1 MSGEDVLSWSESEA
15 ETSEDH
21 RLARALEACLSAMEA
36 GREVDPQRLA
46 AAHPAIAEDLRSC
59 LQVLRLAGRVVGTP
73 SARAIPEED
82 DPMPAQRLGDF
93 RILRQVGRGGMGVV
107 YEAEQ
112 ISLRRSVALKV
123 LPFAS
128 SLDFLQLQ
136 RFQTEAQVAAQL
148 HHTNIV
154 PVFWVGCERGVHYY
168 AMQYIEGQT
177 LAALVRDLRRLSG
190 IEPTPVSALAVVTG
204 PSIAE
209 EVASGRLAPV
219 PEPQPPSSAKSSSLA
234 DWLKL
239 TQSLNPSARSR
250 AYFRTI
256 ANLGVQAAEALG
268 HAHSLGIVHRDIK
281 PANLLV
287 DVRGNLW
294 VSDFGL
300 ARIQA
305 ETGVTVTGDVIGTL
319 RYMSPE
325 LGLGRRVAV
334 VDLRDIYYLCVTLYD
349 LLALRPA
356 FDGQDREELLRR
368 VIKQEPRAP
377 CRFNPAVPGDLE
389 TIVLKAMAKE
399 PTQRYASAGELA
411 DDLRRFL
418 DLKPIKARSPT
429 LWDRTL
435 KWARRHISIVAGV
448 LLALLLTVGGLATS
462 FMLIRYQRDLA
473 SANEKAASAS
483 EKGARRQAIDLER
496 QLYINRVNRAYGEW
510 RENNITLAEALLE
523 ECPLGLRGWE
533 WSYCRRLCHL
543 DRLTL
548 RGNGQPIHSLAFSPD
563 GRWIITA
570 AQELGQDEGAP
581 GEWALWDAATG
592 RAIESR
598 PTRGSWVV
606 AVAPTGTMVAAG
618 LAAGAGSLGTVS
630 LWEMKADR
638 PPSLTCEPVRV
649 IRTEQACP
657 RGIAFSPDC
666 RRLATVSCNPGS
678 CLELWEV
685 DTGKRVR
692 AISIASSRMFAV
704 AFRPDGKQL
713 AAACTDGSV
722 FLYDATTG
730 DTTGSLRGHTGAV
743 YDVAYS
749 PDGSRIMT
757 CGQDETVRVW
767 SSASG
772 QAIHVL
778 HGHDSFV
785 RAVAISPDG
794 TRIASASEDN
804 GVRIWDAVTGKEIGR
819 LRGHSRFVTTVAFSP
834 DGRRIASASED
845 GTVKTWNS
853 AANEP
858 PITLPHASWVPS
870 LAFSPQGP
878 TLATGCRDGVIRL
891 WDCVTFQQIRAID
904 ERSQPI
910 TGIAISP
917 DGKRIAATGS
927 DGYVRLWDTA
937 TGRMVLTIRAHDER
951 TISVAFSGNGRWLGS
966 TGWEGTVRLWN
977 AETGGLVRTFDG
989 PRGIALS
996 VAISP
1001 DSKRIASAFTDGTV
1015 RIWDAADGQELWRLA
1030 CETFEGFAS
1039 VAPNVVA
1046 FSPNGRWL
1054 AACSNP
1060 VDRTAGEA
1068 RVFDAAT
1075 GQGIFTLRGH
1085 TSNVTSVAFSPDGR
1099 RIATSSFDRT
1109 IKLWETET
1117 GQEVFTLRGHTS
1129 GVLSVAF
1136 SPDGRQLASGSID
1149 STAKV
1154 WDNAA
1159 TSQGASRHNPL

>member
-1 MSGEDVLSWSESEA
+1 MSGEDVLSWSESEV

-46 AAHPAIAEDLRSC
+46 AAHPAIAEDLQSC
-59 LQVLRLAGRVVGTP
+59 LQVLRLAGRVVGTS
-73 SARAIPEED
+73 SARAISEDD

-93 RILRQVGRGGMGVV
+93 RIIRQVGRGGMGVV

-154 PVFWVGCERGVHYY
+154 PVFSVGCERGVHYY

-190 IEPTPVSALAVVTG
+190 IEPTPVSALAMVLG

-209 EVASGRLAPV
+209 EVASGRLAPA
-219 PEPQPPSSAKSSSLA
+219 PEPQPPSAVKSSSLA
-234 DWLKL
+234 DCL
-239 TQSLNPSARSR
+239 TPGQSLSPSARSR
-250 AYFRTI
+250 AYFRTV

-305 ETGVTVTGDVIGTL
+305 ETGLTVTGDVIGTL

-325 LGLGRRVAV
+325 QALGRRVAV
-334 VDLRDIYYLCVTLYD
+334 DHRSDIYSLGVTLYE

-356 FDGQDREELLRR
+356 FDGQDREELLHQ
-368 VIKQEPRAP
+368 VIQREPRAP
-377 CRFNPAVPGDLE
+377 CRFNPAVPTDLE

-399 PTQRYASAGELA
+399 PAQRYATAGELA

-418 DLKPIKARSPT
+418 ELKPIRARSPT
-429 LWDRTL
+429 LWDRAL
-435 KWARRHISIVAGV
+435 KWGRRHVSVVAGA

-462 FMLIRYQRDLA
+462 LILIRYERDLA

-483 EKGARRQAIDLER
+483 AKEARQQASDLER

-523 ECPLGLRGWE
+523 ECPSGLRGWE

-548 RGNGQPIHSLAFSPD
+548 RGHGQPIHSLAFSPD

-570 AQELGQDEGAP
+570 AHELGQDESAP
-581 GEWALWDAATG
+581 GEWVLWDTATG

-606 AVAPTGTMVAAG
+606 AVAPSGTMVAAG
-618 LAAGAGSLGTVS
+618 LAIGSGNPGTVS
-630 LWEMKADR
+630 LWKMGADR
-638 PPSLTCEPVRV
+638 LPCLTDEPARV
-649 IRTEQACP
+649 IRTELACP
-657 RGIAFSPDC
+657 RGLAFSPDG
-666 RRLATVSCNPGS
+666 RRIATISCNPGS

-685 DTGKRVR
+685 ETGTRAR
-692 AISIASSRMFAV
+692 AISIASSRIFAV

-713 AAACTDGSV
+713 ATACTDGSV
-722 FLYDATTG
+722 TLYDATTG
-730 DTTGSLRGHTGAV
+730 ETAGSLRGHTGAV

-772 QAIHVL
+772 RAIHVL

-804 GVRIWDAVTGKEIGR
+804 AVRIWDAVNGKEIGR

-845 GTVKTWNS
+845 GTVKMWNS
-853 AANEP
+853 AVNEP

-870 LAFSPQGP
+870 VAFSPQGS
-878 TLATGCRDGVIRL
+878 TFATACRDGVIRL
-891 WDCVTFQQIRAID
+891 WDCVTLQPIRAIE
-904 ERSQPI
+904 ERSESI
-910 TGIAISP
+910 TGLVISP
-917 DGKRIAATGS
+917 DGTRIASTGWE
-927 DGYVRLWDTA
+927 GYIRLWDTA
-937 TGRMVLTIRAHDER
+937 TGRMILKIRGHENR
-951 TISVAFSGNGRWLGS
+951 TIGVAFSRNGRWLAS
-966 TGWEGTVRLWN
+966 TGWEGTVRLWE
-977 AETGGLVRTFDG
+977 AQSGELVRDFDG

-1015 RIWDAADGQELWRLA
+1015 RVWDTADGQELRQLA
-1030 CETFEGFAS
+1030 CENFEGLAS
-1039 VAPNVVA
+1039 VAANLVA
-1046 FSPNGRWL
+1046 FSPDGRWL
-1054 AACSNP
+1054 AACRNP
-1060 VDRTAGEA
+1060 ADRTAGEV
-1068 RVFDAAT
+1068 RVFDAVT

-1109 IKLWETET
+1109 VKLWETQT

-1136 SPDGRQLASGSID
+1136 SPDGRRLASGSID

-1154 WDNAA
+1154 WDNVL
-1159 TSQGASRHNPL
+1159 TSQGSSSQNPL